1 MWNRKASNGFF
12 FLQRNRE
19 RHEKRLKEWLEEWYA
34 WFHLNWWVKRWTL
47 VEWKF
52 LVIYHNFNRH
62 LSCEQQPHKDIC
74 LRHHMCH
81 INFTMACV
89 FSWNICS
96 DSKRDAVY
104 RHLSCLSNFVVCF
117 LSFMMHFVLCLLF
130 FAVIPFVTQ
139 QIAYCCSL
147 VSALRLFSFHLF
159 TLNVCCWYSVRSH
172 VHNTMNMLIKKIIP
186 NRSVGL

>member
-1 MWNRKASNGFF
+1 
-12 FLQRNRE
+12 
-19 RHEKRLKEWLEEWYA
+19 
-34 WFHLNWWVKRWTL
+34 
-47 VEWKF
+47 
-52 LVIYHNFNRH
+52 
-62 LSCEQQPHKDIC
+62 
-74 LRHHMCH
+74 MCH

-159 TLNVCCWYSVRSH
+159 TLNVCCWYPVRSH
-172 VHNTMNMLIKKIIP
+172 VHNTMNMLIKKIIITTADARRAHAIYKIMMLQNQP
-186 NRSVGL
+186 FSVFFLVRFCRNASKIVTFLRSTFFILLKVHCVFVFNSTFGS